1 MRSAHL
7 VAAWRRTYASSSPTD
22 TAVAVKRREFLGSCS
37 LLAGVATLS
46 VAQAANE
53 PSKLHPYART
63 RLVDIHGTPIRH
75 AAIVAETNYVFQYPF
90 AATPCFLLR
99 LAAPAPPVP
108 AMRREHGESYVA
120 PGGIGPAHDLVA
132 FSAIC
137 AHKLAYPT
145 RDVSFIR
152 YQRRRSATSSG
163 NVIHC
168 CADHSVYDPAA
179 GARVVAGPAPQPLA
193 CIALEHDAVRDEL
206 YALGTVGAEQFGPF
220 FDKYAMK
227 LTFEYGSVE
236 RARTPVTDTTVVR
249 ELTNYCRNTIE
260 C

>member
-1 MRSAHL
+1 VR
-7 VAAWRRTYASSSPTD
+7 
-22 TAVAVKRREFLGSCS
+22 RREFLGSCS
-37 LLAGVATLS
+37 LLAGMASLAH
-46 VAQAANE
+46 AQAARE
-53 PSKLHPYART
+53 PARVRGYTRT
-63 RLVDIHGTPIRH
+63 RLIDIHGAPIRY
-75 AAIVAETNYVFQYPF
+75 AAIAGETNYVFQYPY

-99 LAAPAPPVP
+99 LAASVSPSP
-108 AMRREHGESYVA
+108 AMRPERGESYVA
-120 PGGIGPAHDLVA
+120 PGGIGPRHDLVA

-193 CIALEHDAVRDEL
+193 CIALEHDAARDEL
-206 YALGTVGAEQFGPF
+206 YAVGTIGAEQFGPF
-220 FDKYAMK
+220 FEKYAMK
-227 LTFEYGSVE
+227 LTLEYGDLE
-236 RARTPVTDTTVVR
+236 RARAPVADATVVS
-249 ELTNYCRNTIE
+249 ELTSYCRNTIE